1 MSSFFKLIILSI
13 SLILYNISALFA
25 ENDIIDAYS
34 KRKICHE
41 AGGVWRKYGNGCVDH
56 CMNKF
61 SKFKFC
67 TAAITYGCDCGDNSC
82 YYDNKC
88 HNLSDFK
95 REYDIL
101 ESEKQKK
108 IDVQRKLRESEYINQ
123 KNLIIKNLIKNY
135 NIEEDL
141 EGSENSFENQ
151 DTSDQSINN
160 EISSNNNVGSFYG
173 SKTISNSNGESEKI
187 YYNRIPQSK
196 NSKYSSVNKQDNQ
209 EKSLSDIFRAES
221 KNNTGSNRYKNKI
234 RPKTATSGISSI
246 IPPLFMDRM
255 MNSSNN
261 RSNSNKNS
269 KEEGQ
274 KKLPVIP
281 IQ

>member
-1 MSSFFKLIILSI
+1 MSSFFKLTILFI

-25 ENDIIDAYS
+25 QNDIMDTYS

-67 TAAITYGCDCGDNSC
+67 TTAITYGCDCGDNSC

-95 REYDIL
+95 KEYDIL
-101 ESEKQKK
+101 ESERQKK
-108 IDVQRKLRESEYINQ
+108 IDKQRKLRESEYINQ
-123 KNLIIKNLIKNY
+123 KNLIIKNLIKDY
-135 NIEEDL
+135 NIKEDL
-141 EGSENSFENQ
+141 ENSENNSENQ
-151 DTSDQSINN
+151 DGSYKSITN
-160 EISSNNNVGSFYG
+160 EISSNNNVSSFYG

-196 NSKYSSVNKQDNQ
+196 NSKYSSVNKQDNKD
-209 EKSLSDIFRAES
+209 KSLSDIFSAKS
-221 KNNTGSNRYKNKI
+221 KNNEGNNRSNNKA
-234 RPKTATSGISSI
+234 RPQTVNSGISSI

-255 MNSSNN
+255 MNSSKN
-261 RSNSNKNS
+261 RSNSSEKS
-269 KEEGQ
+269 QEEGQ
-274 KKLPVIP
+274 KKIPVIP
-281 IQ
+281 IE